1 MHKSKHIRNEL
12 VIAGTRIGVWDWN
25 IQTGETFFNERWAE
39 IIGYT
44 IEELQP
50 ISIET
55 WIKYAHPDDL
65 EGSNKALQA
74 HFEGKTEFYDFH
86 SRMKHKNGKW
96 IWVHDRGKV
105 FEFDEKGN
113 PLRMCG
119 SHIDI
124 SEQKELEIN
133 LKQSLK
139 EREILLKEVHHR
151 VKNNLQILLSIVRLK
166 SKNKNINTSV
176 IEDSVHSLA
185 RAYEAV
191 YKSDKLDKIKVNEY
205 INQVVCPIVHIH
217 DVKFESDVTE
227 FETTIDFLIPIGLI
241 LTELVNNTIKHAF
254 INPKN
259 KKINIRT
266 EIKDNEIT
274 ILYSDNGIGFSEKA
288 LNKTEQLNTFGLSII
303 TGLTEQLNGT
313 ILFYNNN
320 GACVKIKI
328 KNISK

>member
-1 MHKSKHIRNEL
+1 MHRSKHIRNEL
-12 VIAGTRIGVWDWN
+12 VIEGTRIGVWDWN
-25 IQTGETFFNERWAE
+25 IQTGETYFNERWAE
-39 IIGYT
+39 MIGYT

-55 WIKYAHPDDL
+55 WIKFAHLDDL
-65 EGSNKALQA
+65 EGSNKALQD
-74 HFEGKTEFYDFH
+74 HFEGKTEYYDFH

-105 FEFDEKGN
+105 FEFDELGK

-124 SEQKELEIN
+124 TEQKELEIN

-166 SKNKNINTSV
+166 SKSGVIPTSV
-176 IEDSVHSLA
+176 IEDSIHSIA
-185 RAYEAV
+185 RAYESI

-205 INQVVCPIVHIH
+205 IKQIIYPIVCI
-217 DVKFESDVTE
+217 SDVEFETDIAE

-241 LTELVNNTIKHAF
+241 IAELVNNALKHAF
-254 INPKN
+254 ANSKT
-259 KKINIRT
+259 KKINIKL
-266 EIKDNEIT
+266 EIKDNVIS
-274 ILYSDNGIGFSEKA
+274 ILFSDNGIGFSEEA
-288 LNKTEQLNTFGLSII
+288 LNKTDEFNTLGLSILA
-303 TGLTEQLNGT
+303 GLTEQINGT
-313 ILFYNNN
+313 INYYNNN
-320 GACVKIKI
+320 GACIQIKVK
-328 KNISK
+328 NNL

>member
-1 MHKSKHIRNEL
+1 MNKSKHIRNEL

-39 IIGYT
+39 MIGYT
-44 IEELQP
+44 IEELLP

-55 WIKYAHPDDL
+55 WVKFAHPDDL

-74 HFEGKTEFYDFH
+74 HFEGKTEYYDFH

-105 FEFDEKGN
+105 FEFDETGK

-124 SEQKELEIN
+124 TEQKELELN

-166 SKNKNINTSV
+166 SKNKNINTNV
-176 IEDSVHSLA
+176 IEDSIHSLA

-205 INQVVCPIVHIH
+205 INQVVFPIMHMH
-217 DVKFESDVTE
+217 DVKFESDITE
-227 FETTIDFLIPIGLI
+227 FETNIDFLIPIGLI
-241 LTELVNNTIKHAF
+241 LTELVNNTLKYAF
-254 INPKN
+254 VKQKD

-266 EIKDNEIT
+266 EIKDNVIN
-274 ILYSDNGIGFSEKA
+274 ILYSDNGVGFSENV
-288 LNKTEQLNTFGLSII
+288 LNKTDELKTFGLPII

-313 ILFYNNN
+313 IFFYNNN
-320 GACVKIKI
+320 GAFVKIKI
-328 KNISK
+328 ENIL